1 MSVLKLGKEMR
12 EEGLEVVCE
21 KNNYY
26 ELSPL
31 AQPGLLPGEEASVS
45 GPKRQRAAGLGRRLE
60 EAEKLF
66 VLLGPW
72 EV

>member
-1 MSVLKLGKEMR
+1 MCVKE
-12 EEGLEVVCE
+12 
-21 KNNYY
+21 KKTIITSYY

-31 AQPGLLPGEEASVS
+31 AQPGLLPGEASVA

-66 VLLGPW
+66 LLLGPW

>member
-1 MSVLKLGKEMR
+1 M
-12 EEGLEVVCE
+12 CE
-21 KNNYY
+21 KHNYY

-31 AQPGLLPGEEASVS
+31 AQPSLLPGEASVV
-45 GPKRQRAAGLGRRLE
+45 GPKRQRAAGLGRGPE